1 MFTQLK
7 KDYYSVNANIS
18 LSPVRTSSLFYE
30 GGASVINPGDN
41 NQSLSQIGTPQVPM
55 SVDQVRNTSP
65 GLIVNPEYMMMMP
78 PRYDDIYYPRTD
90 KRMISKKQ

>member
-41 NQSLSQIGTPQVPM
+41 NQSHSQIGTPQVPM
-55 SVDQVRNTSP
+55 SVDQVRNNSP